1 MVQVSADISASSVGP
16 AVPSPANAPSNPDDS
31 FGGHLQRALPSN
43 NGASNPNPAPS
54 AGQSSNNSPA
64 SGSASTTGAQAA
76 AQTPAASNSAA
87 TDSSPPDGTAKT
99 STADSSTSTTTA
111 TDQASSKT
119 AAPTDSSTATK
130 PGSDSQT
137 GTHIDNGAGQIPTA
151 LLFSIP
157 QPVVSQTTPAAKPA
171 AGTGTAAETDEPV
184 IGDSAASGKSVAQTT
199 STLTLVAQATAKSA
213 GRSSSLPATGGARAP
228 ASQSASAASGSDS
241 NAAAL
246 AASGLLPT
254 YGQSVTSGY
263 SQSIANNPVA
273 GTQATPASAVQSTAS
288 AMADAVVGMLA
299 SAPVAATTHT
309 APAAAATAAQD
320 GSASTATSSA
330 TSSSPGQNSTA
341 ATSAANTA
349 PLVSGAVDAAAAN
362 RSHSAS
368 AGNASGASPTLSD
381 GNRLRLVQRVARA
394 FQSAN
399 SANDGS
405 IKLRLSPPELGS
417 VRIEIKV
424 DGGQMNARLDAETPA
439 ARDTLLENLPAL
451 RDRLQQQDIK
461 VMRFDVGLMGQSP
474 DGSSQT
480 PNRDFDQSAPARRVS
495 QPLDTAAVSDVSDT
509 GLSSSSAA
517 GSAGL
522 DVVI

>member
-1 MVQVSADISASSVGP
+1 V
-16 AVPSPANAPSNPDDS
+16 
-31 FGGHLQRALPSN
+31 
-43 NGASNPNPAPS
+43 
-54 AGQSSNNSPA
+54 
-64 SGSASTTGAQAA
+64 
-76 AQTPAASNSAA
+76 
-87 TDSSPPDGTAKT
+87 
-99 STADSSTSTTTA
+99 
-111 TDQASSKT
+111 
-119 AAPTDSSTATK
+119 
-130 PGSDSQT
+130 
-137 GTHIDNGAGQIPTA
+137 
-151 LLFSIP
+151 
-157 QPVVSQTTPAAKPA
+157 
-171 AGTGTAAETDEPV
+171 
-184 IGDSAASGKSVAQTT
+184 QTT

-213 GRSSSLPATGGARAP
+213 GRSSSLPAAGGARA
-228 ASQSASAASGSDS
+228 AAPQAATTAAGSDS
-241 NAAAL
+241 NPAAL

-254 YGQSVTSGY
+254 YGPTVTSGY
-263 SQSIANNPVA
+263 SQSIANNLGA

-309 APAAAATAAQD
+309 ASTAAATAAQD
-320 GSASTATSSA
+320 GSAATATSGA
-330 TSSSPGQNSTA
+330 ASSSPGQNSTA
-341 ATSAANTA
+341 ATSAASAA
-349 PLVSGAVDAAAAN
+349 PLVSGAVDTAAAN

-368 AGNASGASPTLSD
+368 AGSASGASGTNPTLSD

-399 SANDGS
+399 AANDGS

-474 DGSSQT
+474 GDSPQT

-509 GLSSSSAA
+509 GLSSTSAA